1 MDIKNCEKVNYK
13 TTNNWS
19 NSIRGKLVITNNDT
33 VKKSVW
39 NKLPMSDK
47 FEYSK
52 KFYNNN

>member
-13 TTNNWS
+13 TNNNWS
-19 NSIRGKLVITNNDT
+19 NSVRGKIVISNNDT

-39 NKLPMSDK
+39 NKLPMSNK

-52 KFYNNN
+52 KFYNN